1 MLTKTEHKTKICRKS
16 YKNIFKHFTTECHP
30 VKAWLHVKHAAQKF
44 TTCQFKLSLQNIM
57 WIVFQL
63 VLKNLFIKPLK
74 IFTRPKLSLI
84 THFYLPITH
93 NWPHKAKIKPEKKT
107 FYVFFKV
114 HVDQIDQ
121 IIATHIYWPHGRKE
135 KAKMFRQFLSAAGQ

>member
-1 MLTKTEHKTKICRKS
+1 MLTKTEHKTNICRKS

-30 VKAWLHVKHAAQKF
+30 VKAWLHVKLLHKNLQLVSSNYAYKTSWGSF
-44 TTCQFKLSLQNIM
+44 FVFFGKLSF
-57 WIVFQL
+57 IVFD
-63 VLKNLFIKPLK
+63 NLHTTKTVVDHRLLP
-74 IFTRPKLSLI
+74 
-84 THFYLPITH
+84 PIT
-93 NWPHKAKIKPEKKT
+93 NDWPHKAKIKPEKKT